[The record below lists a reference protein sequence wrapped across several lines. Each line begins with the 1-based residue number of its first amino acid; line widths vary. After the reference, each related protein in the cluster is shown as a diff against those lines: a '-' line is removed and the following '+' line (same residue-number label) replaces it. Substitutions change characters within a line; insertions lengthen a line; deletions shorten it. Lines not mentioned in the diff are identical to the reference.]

1 MPLTEQFWEN
11 ERRRLLAIFLPR
23 MTQMALTGMVTAARQ
38 AGIAFD
44 NTLYSKLAENW
55 ARTQTEKILRDFV
68 STDLIQPA
76 DVPAGGAKYGT
87 FVQGTGEIVADWIK
101 TPGATVDDLNEK
113 LGWLYDPVR
122 VNAIAVTETTRA
134 FASGQLEAYKA
145 EGIEEII
152 WRTNRDALVCPVC
165 GPLNNKRVKIGT
177 AFGKDKKG
185 NDIFQPP
192 SHPRCR
198 CWISPGVSRKPKDE
212 PKEIPNEVIAQ
223 IQDANTQAAE
233 AKLQSVVYRDFSENA
248 VKEIRKYGEE
258 ISIDWR
264 MKLKQEER
272 KSIREYTR
280 NGYSML
286 NRSLRG
292 NLYEDDLPAE
302 VEKSKQLIAPIDS
315 ALEKSKLP
323 DNIRVYRGVND
334 IFDNVDLE
342 SLVGTIYKD
351 NGFVST
357 SFSDKTSFKSKEYQF
372 EINIPANSKG
382 AYLGSL
388 SAYDDR
394 NELEVLL
401 PRGSRFEI
409 DAIIGNTI
417 KMTLIP

>member
-1 MPLTEQFWEN
+1 
-11 ERRRLLAIFLPR
+11 
-23 MTQMALTGMVTAARQ
+23 
-38 AGIAFD
+38 
-44 NTLYSKLAENW
+44 
-55 ARTQTEKILRDFV
+55 
-68 STDLIQPA
+68 
-76 DVPAGGAKYGT
+76 
-87 FVQGTGEIVADWIK
+87 
-101 TPGATVDDLNEK
+101 
-113 LGWLYDPVR
+113 
-122 VNAIAVTETTRA
+122 VTETTRA
-134 FASGQLEAYKA
+134 FASGQEEAYKA
-145 EGIEEII
+145 EGIEEWI
-152 WRTNRDALVCPVC
+152 WSTNKDELVCPVC
-165 GPLNNKRVKIGT
+165 GPLSNKRVKIGHP
-177 AFGKDKKG
+177 FGKDKKG
-185 NDIFQPP
+185 KDITKPP
-192 SHPRCR
+192 AHPNCR
-198 CWISPGVSRKPKDE
+198 CWVRPGVSKPRSE
-212 PKEIPNEVIAQ
+212 PKTAQ
-223 IQDANTQAAE
+223 AKFEQAVQQANSQAAE
-233 AKLQSVVYRDFSENA
+233 AKLKSVVYCDFSKETI
-248 VKEIRKYGEE
+248 KEIRKYGEE

>member
-44 NTLYSKLAENW
+44 NTLYNQYAEAW
-55 ARTQTEKILRDFV
+55 ARTY
-68 STDLIQPA
+68 TDYLLEEFIGNSKTVQ
-76 DVPAGGAKYGT
+76 GT
-87 FVQGTGEIVADWIK
+87 FVSGVGTAVADWIAK
-101 TPGATVDDLNEK
+101 PGATVKELNEA
-113 LGWLYDPVR
+113 LSTYGASR
-122 VNAIAVTETTRA
+122 ANAIAVTETTRA

-264 MKLKQEER
+264 MKLPQGER
-272 KSIREYTR
+272 KAIREYTD
-280 NGYSML
+280 NGFKVL
-286 NRSLRG
+286 NRYLRDG
-292 NLYEDDLPAE
+292 LRPDDTPDK
-302 VEKSKQLIAPIDS
+302 VEFAKKLVAPIDS
-315 ALEKSKLP
+315 ALGKSKLP
-323 DNIRVYRGVND
+323 DNIIVYRGVD
-334 IFDNVDLE
+334 DVFDGYEDLQ
-342 SLVGTIYKD
+342 SLVGTVYED
-351 NGFVST
+351 DGYSST
-357 SFSDKTSFKSKEYQF
+357 SLFNKSSFKNKKYQLI
-372 EINIPANSKG
+372 INIPSNSKG
-382 AYLGSL
+382 AYLSSL
-388 SAYDDR
+388 SAFDKSD
-394 NELEVLL
+394 ELEVLL
-401 PRGSRFEI
+401 PRGSRFHI
-409 DAIIGNTI
+409 DAIIGNTL
-417 KMTLIP
+417 KVTLLP